1 MCLPDKHITMAEILV
16 AQKGGR
22 RKVQMPRIDFTPMVD
37 LGFIL
42 ITFFIYT
49 TTIARPGSLEINMPS
64 RETIGGITVYADTST
79 ITLIAVSNHKV
90 AYYKGVFNEQK
101 PLSYKPVAEVK
112 DMLTA
117 IKKQVAD
124 LPLSLS
130 LQAHKLH
137 VIIKPNDNCK
147 YEDVV
152 QLLDDMNLVEV
163 PYYALVDISAEEKQ
177 MVDNF

>member
-1 MCLPDKHITMAEILV
+1 MAEILV
-16 AQKGGR
+16 EQKGGR
-22 RKVQMPRIDFTPMVD
+22 RKVQAPRIDFTPMVD

-79 ITLIAVSNHKV
+79 ITLIPAGNHKV
-90 AYYKGVFNEQK
+90 AWYMGAFSQLK
-101 PLSYKPVAEVK
+101 PMNYQPVAETK

-117 IKKQVAD
+117 MKKQVAG

-137 VIIKPNDNCK
+137 VILKPNDNCK

-163 PYYALVDISAEEKQ
+163 PYYALVDISAEEKG